1 MIYFSSSEERCE
13 KFATYI
19 LENRTTVRQTA
30 KNFGYSKSTV
40 HKDITERLYK
50 VNYNMYCCVEKLLQL
65 NKSERHLRGGE
76 ATRLKYL
83 SKKSENT

>member
-13 KFATYI
+13 KFATY
-19 LENRTTVRQTA
+19 LLDNKTTVRDTA
-30 KNFGYSKSTV
+30 KKFGYSKSTV
-40 HKDITERLYK
+40 HKDLTEKLPK
-50 VNYNMYCCVEKLLQL
+50 INYYLFCQVEKILQT

-83 SKKSENT
+83 MKNSK

>member
-13 KFATYI
+13 KFATY
-19 LENRTTVRQTA
+19 LLDNKTTVRDTA
-30 KNFGYSKSTV
+30 KKFGYSKSTV
-40 HKDITERLYK
+40 HKDLTEKLPK
-50 VNYNMYCCVEKLLQL
+50 INYNLFCQVEKILQT

-83 SKKSENT
+83 MKNSK